1 MSDQAPTQSD
11 RSVLLNPSP
20 SKVFS
25 WILWEPAAPAVLDDQ
40 GRTIQPAG
48 PVLTVRYRYNG
59 AEQSFW
65 PVSEQEAKQVMNPGP
80 LYDYSI
86 GKAFGDIVKAHKSG
100 RLIKPGERQST
111 VKQREEIEARAGR
124 RWLA

>member
-1 MSDQAPTQSD
+1 MTDSIRLDPAPT
-11 RSVLLNPSP
+11 R
-20 SKVFS
+20 VFS
-25 WILWEPAAPAVLDDQ
+25 WLEWTEDAPAVLDDQ

-86 GKAFGDIVKAHKSG
+86 GKAFGDIIKAHKSG
-100 RLIKPGERQST
+100 RLIKPGERRDT
-111 VKQREEIEARAGR
+111 KKQQEETEQRAGR

>member
-1 MSDQAPTQSD
+1 MTDPIRLD
-11 RSVLLNPSP
+11 PSP

-25 WILWEPAAPAVLDDQ
+25 WLEWEPNSPESDHHPTTAVL
-40 GRTIQPAG
+40 R
-48 PVLTVRYRYNG
+48 VRYRYNG
-59 AEQSFW
+59 SEWEFW

-86 GKAFGDIVKAHKSG
+86 GKAFGDVIKAHKSG

-111 VKQREEIEARAGR
+111 VKQREEAEARAGR